1 MSAQQIEILKQIGSE
16 WQKGDKHRIYFNN
29 LSEIYGL
36 NCEYYNSGNICGA
49 DLNGERISNGQAKKL
64 IGKLLSCK
72 VWYDLVDGKFW
83 HTAPQGDTAAADMCK
98 VIKSKIKQ
106 FVTEKE
112 AELQVA

>member
-1 MSAQQIEILKQIGSE
+1 MTAQQIEIMKQIGNE

-49 DLNGERISNGQAKKL
+49 DLNGERISNSKAKQL

-72 VWYDLVDGKFW
+72 VWYDVNEGKLMS
-83 HTAPQGDTAAADMCK
+83 TVPQNDTAAAEMCK
-98 VIKSKIKQ
+98 IIRSKIKQ

-112 AELQVA
+112 AELQTS